1 MMNQHEFEIALQ
13 QLLTHSLSSATFEEV
28 KPVAEALLYSEFLPT
43 AFSKLNALE
52 TRRLVFL
59 LEKFSRYSCSS
70 VFRRTQL
77 KAYSTNLSERFTSS
91 NILQNTFATDP
102 LAKKLGLDEDLNHLK
117 PQLLSLQTRHH
128 QQSFT

>member
-1 MMNQHEFEIALQ
+1 MNQHEFKTKLE

-43 AFSKLNALE
+43 AVSQLNALE

-77 KAYSTNLSERFTSS
+77 KAYSTNLSERFSPSS
-91 NILQNTFATDP
+91 LLQNTIATDP

-117 PQLLSLQTRHH
+117 PELLSLQTRHH